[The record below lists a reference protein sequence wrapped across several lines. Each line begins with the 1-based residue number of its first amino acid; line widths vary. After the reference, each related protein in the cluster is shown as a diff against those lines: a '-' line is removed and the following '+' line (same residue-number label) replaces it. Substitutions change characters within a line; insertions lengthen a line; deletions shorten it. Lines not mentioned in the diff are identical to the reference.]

1 MEIITPGRICL
12 FGEHQDYLGLP
23 VIALAISLH
32 SKIKFRGR
40 KDDKVVIRLP
50 DINHQEV
57 FSLKNLEYTKER
69 DYFRSALKV
78 CIENGL
84 TFSKGFEC
92 TITSTIP
99 IGAGTSS
106 SSSIVVGFI
115 NLLSSIA
122 DNPTN
127 WDRNKLGE
135 VAYQAEVIEFDE
147 PGGMM
152 DQFSTAMGGCIHIE
166 QQPLEIRNFSLNLKS
181 FVLGHS
187 HEPKDTLK
195 ILKHCRD
202 KRIGILQKIQ
212 NKNPLISFNNCSEV
226 DGISVLNNEEK
237 ELFRATVCNR
247 EITQKAIDLINQKE
261 FDHYEFGRLL
271 FEHHMVLSNLL
282 GTSTPKIDKMIEAGI
297 EAGAYGGKI
306 NGSGGGGCM
315 FVYAPESPEKVAEAI
330 ESVGG
335 TAYIIHADQGT
346 RKV

>member
-32 SKIKFRGR
+32 SKIKFTRR

-57 FSLKNLEYTKER
+57 FSLKNLKYTKER
-69 DYFRSALKV
+69 DYFRSGLKV
-78 CIENGL
+78 CIDNGL
-84 TFSKGFEC
+84 TFSRGFEC

-127 WDRNKLGE
+127 WDSNKLGK
-135 VAYQAEVIEFDE
+135 VAYQAEVLEFGE

-166 QQPLEIRNFSLNLKS
+166 QQPLEIRNLSLNLKS

-195 ILKHCRD
+195 
-202 KRIGILQKIQ
+202 
-212 NKNPLISFNNCSEV
+212 F
-226 DGISVLNNEEK
+226 
-237 ELFRATVCNR
+237 
-247 EITQKAIDLINQKE
+247 
-261 FDHYEFGRLL
+261 
-271 FEHHMVLSNLL
+271 
-282 GTSTPKIDKMIEAGI
+282 
-297 EAGAYGGKI
+297 
-306 NGSGGGGCM
+306 
-315 FVYAPESPEKVAEAI
+315 
-330 ESVGG
+330 
-335 TAYIIHADQGT
+335 
-346 RKV
+346 